1 MVHDHQIQEDGSF
14 EIIFDLVGYQPE
26 PDSPMYLATFTTPDS
41 GSLSIRCSF
50 MVLLRRFHHNV
61 QMPIKSF
68 FETFLPSPNISDWKN
83 KGDIENA
90 AGERS
95 DAWRAR
101 F

>member
-50 MVLLRRFHHNV
+50 MVV
-61 QMPIKSF
+61 VTSYSSQCKMPIKSF

-83 KGDIENA
+83 KADLEHA